1 MTIKIHALNTV
12 SMDIVGLEQIYLWG
26 GSMSHELRE
35 GPMRPHAY
43 CSHISMPDGFTREG
57 MKNPAPMFYIE
68 GAGKKILVETGVS
81 PANADTFNDCVLKY
95 GISQWYN
102 KGPEHD
108 IEELLKSRGVRPE
121 EIDIVIPTH
130 LHLDHGANA
139 EQFPNAKILLQRDSL
154 PWAIMPPKWAPYFFE
169 EFRPFFTKVVDR
181 MVMIEGDVEVVPG
194 VRIHKVG
201 GHVPGHVMVSVDTA
215 DGVAMLTGDIVLNY
229 RHIEND
235 WPMGTFWNGDEVL
248 RAYELIHRTSD
259 IVVPS
264 HDFELWERHKD
275 GIIG

>member
-1 MTIKIHALNTV
+1 MPLKIHALNSV
-12 SMDIVGLEQIYLWG
+12 SMDIVGLEQIYLTG
-26 GSMSHELRE
+26 GSLSEELRE
-35 GPMRPHAY
+35 GPLRPHAY

-57 MKNPAPMFYIE
+57 MKNPAPFFYIE
-68 GAGKKILVETGVS
+68 GAGKKIIVETGVS
-81 PANADTFNDCVLKY
+81 QANLDTFNECVLKY
-95 GISQWYN
+95 GIKQWYN

-108 IEELLKSRGVRPE
+108 IEQLLLSRGVRPE

-130 LHLDHGANA
+130 LHLDHGANG
-139 EQFPNAKILLQRDSL
+139 EQFPNAKFLIQRDSL
-154 PWAIMPPKWAPYFFE
+154 PWALTPPAWAPYFFE
-169 EFRPFFTKVVDR
+169 EFRPFFTKILPQV
-181 MVMIEGDVEVVPG
+181 VMIEGDVDVVPG

-201 GHVPGHVMVSVDTA
+201 GHVPGHVMVSVDTP
-215 DGVAMLTGDIVLNY
+215 DGVAMITGDIVLNY

-248 RAYELIHRTSD
+248 RAYQLIHDKAD